1 MGTSTT
7 GDAATF
13 AVGGVRIDALALP
26 TAVARL
32 VEETGPRAVHLC
44 NAYTVALADRDPAL
58 RAMLN
63 ADDLVLPDGMPIV
76 WVGRRR
82 GAPGLPGRVY
92 GPDLMA
98 GALDRG
104 RAHGIRHHLYGS
116 TPDVLDRLRRVIG
129 ERWPGAEIV
138 GAESPPFRDLTD
150 ADLRA
155 ATERMAASGADLVW
169 VGLGTPKQ
177 DDAVH
182 RLARLGPATYVA
194 VGAAFDFLAG
204 TKRQAPVWMQ
214 RRGLEW
220 CFRLATEPRRLW
232 RRYLIGNLRFV
243 RAVLRRDRGSL
254 TAPA

>member
-1 MGTSTT
+1 MKTTSI
-7 GDAATF
+7 GDRESF
-13 AVGGVRIDALALP
+13 SVGGIRIDALGLEA
-26 TAVARL
+26 AVAEL
-32 VEETGPRAVHLC
+32 LACPGPRAVHLC
-44 NAYTVALADRDPAL
+44 NAYTIALADRDPDLHAL
-58 RAMLN
+58 LN
-63 ADDLVLPDGMPIV
+63 ADDLDLPDGMPLV
-76 WVGRRR
+76 WIGRHL
-82 GAPGLPGRVY
+82 GVDGLPGRVY

-104 RAHGIRHHLYGS
+104 RERGIRHYLYGS
-116 TPDVLDRLRRVIG
+116 TPEVLDRLRSMIG
-129 ERWPGAEIV
+129 ERWPGAEVV

-155 ATERMAASGADLVW
+155 AADRMDAVGADLVW

-232 RRYLIGNLRFV
+232 RRYLLGNLRFIRV
-243 RAVLRRDRGSL
+243 MLRRDRGSL
-254 TAPA
+254 AAPA

>member
-13 AVGGVRIDALALP
+13 VVGGVRVDALALP
-26 TAVARL
+26 TAIARL
-32 VEETGPRAVHLC
+32 VEENGPRAVHLC
-44 NAYTVALADRDPAL
+44 NAYTIALADRDPTL
-58 RAMLN
+58 RALLN

-104 RAHGIRHHLYGS
+104 CERGVRHYLYGS
-116 TPDVLDRLRRVIG
+116 TPEVLDRLGRAIAD
-129 ERWPGAEIV
+129 RWPGAEVV
-138 GAESPPFRDLTD
+138 GAESPPFRELTD

-155 ATERMAASGADLVW
+155 AAKRMDGAGADLVW

-232 RRYLIGNLRFV
+232 RRYLLGNLRFV
-243 RAVLRRDRGSL
+243 RVVLRRDRSSL
-254 TAPA
+254 AASA

>member
-1 MGTSTT
+1 
-7 GDAATF
+7 
-13 AVGGVRIDALALP
+13 
-26 TAVARL
+26 
-32 VEETGPRAVHLC
+32 
-44 NAYTVALADRDPAL
+44 
-58 RAMLN
+58 
-63 ADDLVLPDGMPIV
+63 
-76 WVGRRR
+76 
-82 GAPGLPGRVY
+82 
-92 GPDLMA
+92 MA

-104 RAHGIRHHLYGS
+104 CERGVRHYLYGS
-116 TPDVLDRLRRVIG
+116 TPEVLDRLGRAIAD
-129 ERWPGAEIV
+129 RWPGAEVV
-138 GAESPPFRDLTD
+138 GAESPPFRELTD

-155 ATERMAASGADLVW
+155 AAKRMDGAGADLVW

-232 RRYLIGNLRFV
+232 RRYLLGNLRFIRV
-243 RAVLRRDRGSL
+243 VLRRDRSSL
-254 TAPA
+254 AAPA